1 MSNFKI
7 GLQLYGVRGD
17 LERDFEGTLKA
28 VAEMGYEYVEFAGYY
43 GRSAEEI
50 KALLEKYSLKCV
62 SVHQM
67 PEFFAE
73 KGKEGV
79 EFLKT
84 FGVKYSVIPS
94 YPRHKLKGTPDYDQ
108 TVKFFTEVGQ
118 LLKDNGME
126 LLYHNHDYEYE
137 KFEDKYLI
145 DWLLSDVP
153 NLDPQFDVC
162 WVNYGGEDPVKY
174 LEKYAGRVDVIH
186 LKDFVC
192 TKLKSGPVY
201 ALIDKDGK
209 TGKVASHNDTGFE
222 YKPLGKGVQDIPA
235 ILAAAE
241 RAGTKYIIVEQ
252 DDSSDLPPLEA
263 MRISREYLKSLG
275 I

>member
-17 LERDFEGTLKA
+17 LQRDFEGTLKA

-43 GRSAEEI
+43 GRSADEI
-50 KALLEKYSLKCV
+50 NALLDKYSLKCI
-62 SVHQM
+62 SVHQS
-67 PEFFAE
+67 PELFKE
-73 KGKEGV
+73 QGKSAV
-79 EFLKT
+79 DFLKAI
-84 FGVKYSVIPS
+84 GVKYSSIPS
-94 YPRHKLKGTPDYDQ
+94 WPKNKLKGSAEYDE
-108 TVKFFTEVGQ
+108 TVKFFTEVGN
-118 LLKDNGME
+118 LLNEGGLKM
-126 LLYHNHDYEYE
+126 LYHNHDYEYE

-174 LEKYAGRVDVIH
+174 LEMYSGRVDVIH

-209 TGKVASHNDTGFE
+209 TGKVASHSETGFD
-222 YKPLGKGVQDIPA
+222 YKPLGRGVQDIPA

-252 DDSSDLPPLEA
+252 DESSDLPPLEA
-263 MRISREYLKSLG
+263 MKISRDYLKSLG